1 MALYDTQAIQVN
13 LSRRTAARATPEQ
26 IVRLAQ
32 DLPTEDRLLL
42 ERRYEDGLTINDI
55 ARRQRR
61 SSHTISRRIE
71 RLTKRV
77 LSPEFRFTVTHR
89 QSLPRPLRRTA
100 TLLFVQGRSLRDTAQ
115 LTNKTLHRVRCDRAM
130 LLTLARVE
138 ELRA

>member
-89 QSLPRPLRRTA
+89 QNLPRPLRRTA